1 MHDRPTM
8 RGILNPVVG
17 LGAQYEITTP
27 NGTKMVMEMA
37 IVGKESV
44 DGKDGYW
51 FEMTWFPILRW
62 EKW

>member
-1 MHDRPTM
+1 M

-17 LGAQYEITTP
+17 SGGQYEVTTEK
-27 NGTKMVMEMA
+27 GAKMVMEIA

-51 FEMTWFPILRW
+51 FEMTISGTQMGV
-62 EKW
+62 K